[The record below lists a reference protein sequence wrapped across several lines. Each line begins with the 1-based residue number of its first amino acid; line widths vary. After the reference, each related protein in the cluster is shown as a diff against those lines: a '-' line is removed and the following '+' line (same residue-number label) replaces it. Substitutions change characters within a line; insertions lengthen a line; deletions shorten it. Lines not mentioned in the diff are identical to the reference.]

1 MKLSCDEATEICDK
15 AQYGEVTI
23 WERIKLSVHLFLC
36 KKCGLYTKQN
46 GIMTKCY
53 QNNSEIE
60 KHKKCCL
67 SLNEKECMEKNLKE
81 NK

>member
-1 MKLSCDEATEICDK
+1 MKLSCDEATAICDK

-36 KKCGLYTKQN
+36 KKCGKYTKQN

-60 KHKKCCL
+60 KQKKCCL
-67 SLNEKECMEKNLKE
+67 SDTEKECMEKNLKE
-81 NK
+81 QK